1 MKRYLI
7 IAVLSILG
15 LAFTHVAVAQADP
28 LLIKFDAPTIQKGYT
43 AEFNQQT
50 HPSWGD
56 FRLAIV
62 PDLVNEV
69 IDLEL
74 KQFAGS
80 YLPTPD
86 GKRLVSDYYIYD
98 ILRQDQANKDP
109 LLLNRPFIIA
119 LKFDFYNYYRK
130 QVYFWNKPSQ
140 TWIPLPSSA
149 DYDNGYIRAYSHL
162 PFSRVAVFEDAG
174 GVEGK
179 ATWYRS
185 SRYRYGAASNDF
197 SIGTKLRVRNV
208 DNGKMVDVEVVSTG
222 PFAPFSERRVVD
234 LTLSAFEQIED
245 RWKGIVRVQV
255 WSLDGE
261 GTVLGLFTNEPS
273 DSIVDAPNIL
283 EPTVHA
289 SAVISINEKTGEIIY
304 SKNYDSVRSIAS
316 LTKLMT
322 AVIFLETNTPWDKE
336 IAYEAGDDAVGSRLH
351 ITAGETLTVKDLYY
365 TMMVGSA
372 NNAAN
377 ALARSTG
384 LSREEFV
391 QRMNDK
397 ARSWGLTN
405 THFVDV
411 HGLDP
416 ANVSTPYE
424 IALLARNAFSD
435 FRILQGTTT
444 WSYGFRTI
452 NTENPHTIDNTAKGM
467 RDSSLV
473 ITGMKTGYL
482 DEAGYCFILKARLDS
497 SSSNHVISV
506 VLGAETNDQRYQ
518 DTRNLINYALT
529 QI

>member
-1 MKRYLI
+1 MKRYSIL
-7 IAVLSILG
+7 ASLSILG
-15 LAFTHVAVAQADP
+15 LAFTHVAVAQVEP
-28 LLIKFDAPTIQKGYT
+28 LLIKFDAPTIIKGYT
-43 AEFNQQT
+43 AEFNRQA

-62 PDLVNEV
+62 PDLVNEE
-69 IDLEL
+69 INLNL
-74 KQFAGS
+74 KKFDGS
-80 YLPTPD
+80 YLPTPS

-98 ILRQDQANKDP
+98 ILRKDQANKDP
-109 LLLNRPFIIA
+109 LILNRPFIVAI
-119 LKFDFYNYYRK
+119 KFDFKNYYRK
-130 QVYFWNKPSQ
+130 QIYFWNKPSQ
-140 TWIPLPSSA
+140 TWNPLPSSA

-162 PFSRVAVFEDAG
+162 PFSRIAVFEDTG
-174 GVEGK
+174 GVEGR

-185 SRYRYGAASNDF
+185 SRYRYGVASNDF
-197 SIGTKLRVRNV
+197 PMGTKLRVRNV

-222 PFAPFSERRVVD
+222 PFVPFSERRVID
-234 LTLSAFEQIED
+234 LTLPAFEQIEEK
-245 RWKGIVRVQV
+245 WKGIARVQV
-255 WSLDGE
+255 WSLEGE
-261 GTVLGLFTNEPS
+261 GTVLGLFTDTPS
-273 DSIVDAPNIL
+273 DGIVTVPSL
-283 EPTVHA
+283 SEPTINA

-322 AVIFLETNTPWDKE
+322 AVIFLETDTPWDQVITYQTE
-336 IAYEAGDDAVGSRLH
+336 DDAVGSRLH
-351 ITAGETLTVKDLYY
+351 ISSGETLTVKDLYY
-365 TMMVGSA
+365 TMLVGSA
-372 NNAAN
+372 NNASN

-397 ARSWGLTN
+397 AKSWGLAN

-424 IALLARNAFSD
+424 IALMARNAFKD

-452 NTENPHTIDNTAKGM
+452 NTDIGHTIDNTAKGM

-482 DEAGYCFILKARLDS
+482 DEAGYCFILKASTTRDGGD
-497 SSSNHVISV
+497 VITV
-506 VLGAETNDQRYQ
+506 VLGADSLNQRYAETND
-518 DTRNLINYALT
+518 LMNYSLNGL
-529 QI
+529 